1 MKRIK
6 FYLGTGFAGCFHEG
20 VFEYEDN
27 VSEEEINEDF
37 EMWKNDRLDSYWWE
51 LED

>member
-1 MKRIK
+1 MKKIK
-6 FYLGTGFAGCFHEG
+6 FYLDTGFAGCSHEE

-37 EMWKNDRLDSYWWE
+37 EMWKNDRLDASWWE
-51 LED
+51 VED